1 MAEIRRYLM
10 VRHLRAE
17 RSSYVLKYKRG
28 QVDRAG
34 PGLAMWFWPMST
46 SIAEVPIDDREVP
59 FVFHARSSDF
69 QDVAVQGVINYR
81 IDDPR
86 LIAERVDF
94 AIDLTTGLHTKQ
106 PLDTIASMLT
116 ELAQQLAWRYLAR
129 TGIREILAAGRDYIR
144 REVTEG
150 LAAEP
155 AIADLGLVIVSVRV
169 SSIKPTADLERALET
184 KTRESIQ
191 QEADEA
197 TFARRALAVEKERA
211 IAENELQNQIELAIR
226 EEQLIN
232 QRGANQRRRAE
243 EETAAKRIE
252 VEGRAEGSKI
262 RAAAEGE
269 AIRLVETAK
278 LESERE
284 RMEIYAKLPT
294 PVMMGLAA
302 RELAGKLERIE
313 HLNLSPDLLGPTLLT
328 LMNGANKKLA
338 GSE

>member
-1 MAEIRRYLM
+1 MAEIRRFPL

-17 RSSYVLKYKRG
+17 RTSYVLKYKRG
-28 QVDRAG
+28 EVRRSG

-46 SIAEVPIDDREVP
+46 SIAEVPVDDREVP

-69 QDVAVQGVINYR
+69 QDVSVQGVINYR
-81 IDDPR
+81 IADPK

-94 AIDLTTGLHTKQ
+94 AIDLSSGLHTKQ

-116 ELAQQLAWRYLAR
+116 ELAQQLAYRYLAGH
-129 TGIREILAAGRDYIR
+129 GIREILAAGRDHIR
-144 REVTEG
+144 HEIISG

-155 AIADLGLVIVSVRV
+155 AVAELGLVIVSVRV

-184 KTRESIQ
+184 KTRELIQ

-197 TFARRALAVEKERA
+197 TFSRRAIAVEKERA
-211 IAENELQNQIELAIR
+211 IAENELQNKIELATR

-232 QRGANQRRRAE
+232 QRGANARRQAE
-243 EETAAKRIE
+243 EQAAAKRIE
-252 VEGRAEGSKI
+252 ADGRAASTKV

-269 AIRLVETAK
+269 SIRLVETAK

-284 RMEIYAKLPT
+284 RMEIYADLP
-294 PVMMGLAA
+294 PSVMLGLAA
-302 RELAGKLERIE
+302 RELAGKLERID
-313 HLNLSPDLLGPTLLT
+313 HLNLSPDLLGPSLLK

-338 GSE
+338 E